1 MKFKKNV
8 WKFVVLA
15 TFVVMTMIATTSCIK
30 PYDTPEFK
38 TIEPSQTA
46 FLVPLVGDSS
56 NQANFESEEMLL
68 NAKVATKEVQI
79 PHRWVQTGRFNW
91 KGEYRATAT
100 LIIVERKPVSRSWD
114 SQEEVVVGGTE
125 EAPIKETV
133 NKAVFGETADAIGIY
148 VGMNCTA
155 MIEEKDAAKFLYR
168 YNNTSLEKIIDTDI
182 KKMVEDEFNRA
193 TSQYK
198 STELHIHKTDII
210 EVVKTNV
217 VEYFKEYGITITV
230 LGIKEGFSF
239 ENPEIQE
246 ALDAKFASEQELV
259 IQQNKNEANLAK
271 AEAEAEAKV
280 IAAEAAANAKL
291 KEAQAKVEIAKAEAE
306 AVRVAAQAE
315 AEANKQIAESL
326 TTELL
331 EKIKYEK
338 WSGELPGIM
347 GGDSLIIDTRE

>member
-1 MKFKKNV
+1 MKLKKNV
-8 WKFVVLA
+8 WKFVV
-15 TFVVMTMIATTSCIK
+15 IAAMMLLTALTATSCRR
-30 PYDTPEFK
+30 PYDKPEFV

-56 NQANFESEEMLL
+56 NQASFESEEMLL
-68 NAKVATKEVQI
+68 QAKVATKEVQI
-79 PHRWVQTGRFNW
+79 PHRWVQTGRRHW
-91 KGEYRATAT
+91 MGEYRASAT
-100 LIIVERKPVSRSWD
+100 LITVERKPVSRSWESQD
-114 SQEEVVVGGTE
+114 SAAES
-125 EAPIKETV
+125 A

-168 YNNTSLEKIIDTDI
+168 YNNTPLERIIDTDI

-198 STELHIHKTDII
+198 STELHTHKTDII
-210 EVVKTNV
+210 ETVKTNV

-280 IAAEAAANAKL
+280 IAAEAAAKADL
-291 KEAQAKVEIAKAEAE
+291 KKAQAQIEIAKAEAE
-306 AVRVAAQAE
+306 AKRIAAEAE
-315 AEANKQIAESL
+315 AEANRQIAESL
-326 TTELL
+326 TPELL
-331 EKIKYEK
+331 EKIKYEQ
-338 WSGELPGIM
+338 WNGELPGIM
-347 GGDSLIIDTRE
+347 GGDSLIVDTREE